1 MIVGGML
8 VGRQKRHGSCG
19 PCGRGAPELCVAL
32 RYGEYGGTGVAYAYA
47 MRCGLPNS
55 GRTMSAARTAHC
67 TTMEIA
73 SARRRTRR
81 SRLRCPASPS
91 TRHPRKEPSPSFG
104 TSSGTFRGW
113 RHHTPPQNSLRV
125 LTPTGSG
132 SLRTAL
138 QKFCGADFL
147 GVALDLQETSAA
159 LAGM

>member
-1 MIVGGML
+1 LHNDGN
-8 VGRQKRHGSCG
+8 R
-19 PCGRGAPELCVAL
+19 E
-32 RYGEYGGTGVAYAYA
+32 
-47 MRCGLPNS
+47 
-55 GRTMSAARTAHC
+55 RTAADAALPAALSG
-67 TTMEIA
+67 IA
-73 SARRRTRR
+73 FDKTSAQRTKSFFRHIFR
-81 SRLRCPASPS
+81 NVSRL
-91 TRHPRKEPSPSFG
+91 E
-104 TSSGTFRGW
+104 